1 LFGRANEAFD
11 ARDMDALLAEHHPH
25 VEIVVLRS
33 EIEGPYR
40 GHEGLRR
47 MSADNFEANVEVR
60 IDEIRDC
67 GDRVLVLGH
76 QHATLR
82 GARWD
87 HVLAEFYELED
98 GKITRMQAFPTIE
111 DASKPPGCGS
121 SRCRRR
127 AHDGWSITHD
137 A

>member
-1 LFGRANEAFD
+1 MSQENVEIVRRANEAFD

-47 MSADNFEANVEVR
+47 MSADNFDANVEVR

-76 QHATLR
+76 QHAPVG

-87 HVLAEFYELED
+87 HVLPEAHEPEG
-98 GKITRMQAFPTIE
+98 GKITRMQAFSTIE
-111 DASKPPGCGS
+111 KALQAVGL
-121 SRCRRR
+121 RE
-127 AHDGWSITHD
+127 
-137 A
+137 